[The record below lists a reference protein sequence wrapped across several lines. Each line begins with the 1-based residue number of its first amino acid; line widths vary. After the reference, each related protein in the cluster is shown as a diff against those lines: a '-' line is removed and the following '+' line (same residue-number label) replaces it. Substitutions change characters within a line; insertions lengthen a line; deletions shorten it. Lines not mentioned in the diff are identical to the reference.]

1 MLYAVLLY
9 TLYTMQEIV
18 ATFGINGKLLLIQ
31 MVNFGI
37 LLFLLHRFLYRPVI
51 RIMNE
56 RQAKIEKGLEDA
68 KRATAAL
75 LDASAKKEEMLLKTK
90 QESKEILDNA
100 LQAAGK
106 IKDTIQKEAE
116 EKAKAIVA
124 SAIAQSEEEKKKMMA
139 DVKEEVLAL
148 AVEITE
154 KILGEQV
161 TELRDKKY
169 IERLSNR
176 AEEQ

>member
-1 MLYAVLLY
+1 MDQVV
-9 TLYTMQEIV
+9 Q
-18 ATFGINGKLLLIQ
+18 TFGINAKLIIIQ
-31 MVNFGI
+31 IVNFGV

-56 RQAKIEKGLEDA
+56 RQAKIEKGMEDA
-68 KRATAAL
+68 KRAAGELTE
-75 LDASAKKEEMLLKTK
+75 ASAKREEILAQTK
-90 QESKEILDNA
+90 AESKEILDNA
-100 LQAAGK
+100 LTAAGK

-124 SAIAQSEEEKKKMMA
+124 QALAQSEEEKKKMMA
-139 DVKEEVLAL
+139 DVKEEVLTL

-169 IERLSNR
+169 IERLVDKSASIKN
-176 AEEQ
+176 